1 LSMSSAEPLV
11 YETHMHTPLCRHAQG
26 EPSEYAEEALRKGLK
41 GITVTC
47 HAPLPE
53 GYSPNVRM
61 YREQWQEYVDLVAA
75 TREAYAGR
83 LDVMLGIESDFMPGL
98 ESWLEELHA
107 RDPLNYVI
115 GSIHPQT
122 PEYQQE
128 YFHGDWK
135 AFQRQYFHSLAEAA
149 ESGLYDSI
157 SHPDLVK
164 NLAPGEYDFEDL
176 LETIRSSLD
185 RIAAT
190 GLAMELN
197 TSGLLKTVPEMNP
210 SPSILREMKERDIPV
225 VVGAD
230 AHNPT
235 RVAADYP
242 EAYRLLEE
250 AGYDEVNYFKER
262 KRISIPIANAR
273 ASLSV

>member
-1 LSMSSAEPLV
+1 MSSAEPLV